1 MKILANVFKII
12 FTIIKAITYFLLMV
26 ILSLMGS
33 DSVLRYET
41 KKNRRESKKMIN
53 KTKKI
58 INKHYKN
65 NF

>member
-41 KKNRRESKKMIN
+41 KKIEENQKR
-53 KTKKI
+53 
-58 INKHYKN
+58 
-65 NF
+65 

>member
-53 KTKKI
+53 KTKK
-58 INKHYKN
+58 
-65 NF
+65 